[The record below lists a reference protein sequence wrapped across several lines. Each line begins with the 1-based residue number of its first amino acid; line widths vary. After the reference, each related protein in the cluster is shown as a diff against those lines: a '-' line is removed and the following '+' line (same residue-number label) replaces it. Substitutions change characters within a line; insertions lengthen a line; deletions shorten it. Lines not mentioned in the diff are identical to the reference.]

1 MPAMVSGRG
10 RPTQPSYCRP
20 VVTPAELSGYA
31 LASFVLIV
39 VPGPSVLFVVGRA
52 LAYGRRTAL
61 ATIAGN
67 AMGNYLVAICVAFG
81 IGTLVQRSAQAFTV
95 VKLIGAGY
103 LIWLGVQAWRR
114 RGTLAA
120 AFAEQAPARSDR
132 QALREGFVVGVTN
145 PKGLILFGAVLPQFV
160 NRAAGDVP
168 VQMLLLSLVS
178 IGIGLMCDT
187 SWGLAASQLRAWF
200 ARSPRRFAIV
210 GGAGG
215 LAMIGVGVSV
225 AVTGRRS

>member
-1 MPAMVSGRG
+1 MI
-10 RPTQPSYCRP
+10 
-20 VVTPAELSGYA
+20 TPAELSGYA

-67 AMGNYLVAICVAFG
+67 AMGNYLVAVCVAFG

-168 VQMLLLSLVS
+168 VQMLALSLVS